1 MDECLDMQSVDLNYG
16 QMFFMML
23 GFLPVMMC
31 LPCWFVAK
39 FVHEPMVITSII
51 LVIKSGLKK

>member
-23 GFLPVMMC
+23 GFLPVVIC

-39 FVHEPMVITSII
+39 FVHEPMVNEYQTRYKEW
-51 LVIKSGLKK
+51 LEEM

>member
-1 MDECLDMQSVDLNYG
+1 MDECLDMQSVDLNFG

-31 LPCWFVAK
+31 LPCWFVALAECK
-39 FVHEPMVITSII
+39 RLRHTT
-51 LVIKSGLKK
+51 